1 MTNYAGIWVDQ
12 RKATVATLQQDEE
25 HLICVESDV
34 EKHVPLA
41 GGSPSRKTP
50 YGPQEVAVDG
60 RLDDR
65 RKSQLRKYYQGII
78 RLVQDVSK
86 VMIMGPGQ
94 AKIELKKEFEK
105 TKNLGA
111 KIIQVETVD
120 KMTERQIVARVK
132 HYFLEE

>member
-1 MTNYAGIWVDQ
+1 M
-12 RKATVATLQQDEE
+12 
-25 HLICVESDV
+25 
-34 EKHVPLA
+34 
-41 GGSPSRKTP
+41 
-50 YGPQEVAVDG
+50 DG

-132 HYFLEE
+132 HYFLEEQFG